1 MCNTDLKNDNEFIAQ
16 DDIDL
21 YNEAGF
27 EEFRDKYVTLELYK
41 AILEYFTKLTYNLVE
56 FTY

>member
-1 MCNTDLKNDNEFIAQ
+1 MCLSDLKNDDEFFG
-16 DDIDL
+16 DYTIDL

-27 EEFRDKYVTLELYK
+27 EEFKDKYVTLELYI
-41 AILEYFTKLTYNLVE
+41 AILEYFSKLTYNLVE

>member
-1 MCNTDLKNDNEFIAQ
+1 MQAYN
-16 DDIDL
+16 IDL

-27 EEFRDKYVTLELYK
+27 EEFKDKYVTLELYI
-41 AILEYFTKLTYNLVE
+41 AILEYFSKLTFNLVE